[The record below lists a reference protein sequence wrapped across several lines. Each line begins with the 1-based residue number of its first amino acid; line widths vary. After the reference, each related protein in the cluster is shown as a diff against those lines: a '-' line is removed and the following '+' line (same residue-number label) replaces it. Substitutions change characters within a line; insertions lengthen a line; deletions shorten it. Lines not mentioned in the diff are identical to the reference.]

1 MKRIKKILLSA
12 LMLTGILATSCTDYQ
27 DEINALD
34 YRVTKLEELVTS
46 INTNLKALET
56 IVQALDSADYITA
69 VTPTND
75 GYVMNF
81 KKYGPVY
88 IVDGVDGLDGKDA
101 QAPDIR
107 VAKDPITGEW
117 YWIRNGDWLTVDGER
132 IRVNG
137 KDGKDGKDAISPKVR
152 INSNTGNWDIS
163 YDDGQTWI
171 STGTYARGNDGKD
184 GKDGNIFLV
193 SISKKSTPDGTFIV
207 IETKWGD
214 IYYVPFTD
222 SQNQ

>member
-46 INTNLKALET
+46 ININLKALELF
-56 IVQALDSADYITA
+56 IQRNIPELY
-69 VTPTND
+69 
-75 GYVMNF
+75 
-81 KKYGPVY
+81 
-88 IVDGVDGLDGKDA
+88 GLDGKDA

-117 YWIRNGDWLTVDGER
+117 YWILNGDWLTVDGER

-163 YDDGQTWI
+163 YDDGLSWI